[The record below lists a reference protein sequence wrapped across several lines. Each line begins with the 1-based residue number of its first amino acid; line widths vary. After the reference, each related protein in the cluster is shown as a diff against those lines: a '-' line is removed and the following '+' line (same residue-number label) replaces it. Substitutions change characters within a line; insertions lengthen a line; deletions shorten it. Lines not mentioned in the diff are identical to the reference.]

1 MKKLLIGAIVGGIII
16 FLWQFLSF
24 ALLNLH
30 GKAFQYT
37 PKQNEIMNSLN
48 SLITEDGQYLLPGLP
63 PDATS
68 EQHEAAMKSSE
79 GKPWAMVSYHKA
91 MEMNMGMNMIR
102 GLVVDIIAVALLC
115 WIISKMNLPT
125 FGTVLTAS
133 IFTGLIV
140 FFTAPYT
147 GHIWYDTFDIM
158 AYFMDALVGWG
169 ACGLWLGWW
178 YSRRAKGVNV

>member
-37 PKQNEIMNSLN
+37 PKQDEILSSLN
-48 SLITEDGQYLLPGLP
+48 TLITEDGQYLMPGLP
-63 PDATS
+63 ETATS
-68 EQHEAAMKSSE
+68 EEHEALMKSAQ
-79 GKPWAMVSYHKA
+79 GKPWLMVSYHKTQD
-91 MEMNMGMNMIR
+91 MNMGMNMIR
-102 GLVVDIIAVALLC
+102 GLLVDIVAVGLLC
-115 WIISKMNLPT
+115 WMISKMNMPT

-133 IFTGLIV
+133 VFAGLIV

-147 GHIWYDTFDIM
+147 SHIWYKTFDIM
-158 AYFMDALVGWG
+158 AYFMDAIVGWG

-178 YSRRAKGVNV
+178 YSRRVKGV

>member
-1 MKKLLIGAIVGGIII
+1 MKKLVIGALVGGIII

-37 PKQNEIMNSLN
+37 PKQEEIMTTLN
-48 SLITEDGQYLLPGLP
+48 TLITEDGQYLMPGLP
-63 PDATS
+63 ENATS
-68 EQHEAAMKSSE
+68 EEHEAHMKSGE

-91 MEMNMGMNMIR
+91 MKMSMTMNMVR
-102 GLVVDIIAVALLC
+102 GLLVDIIAVGLLC
-115 WIISKMNLPT
+115 WILSKMNLPK

-133 IFTGLIV
+133 VFTGLIV
-140 FFTAPYT
+140 FLTAPYT
-147 GHIWYDTFDIM
+147 AHIWYQNFDIM
-158 AYFMDALVGWG
+158 AHFMDAIVGWG

-178 YSRRAKGVNV
+178 YSRK

>member
-1 MKKLLIGAIVGGIII
+1 MKKLIIGAIVGGIII
-16 FLWQFLSF
+16 FVWQTLSF

-37 PKQNEIMNSLN
+37 PKQEAIMNTLN
-48 SLITEDGQYLLPGLP
+48 TLLTEDGSYLVPGLP
-63 PDATS
+63 ENATS
-68 EQHEAAMKSSE
+68 EEHEAQMKNSD
-79 GKPWAMVSYHKA
+79 GKPWAMISYHKA
-91 MEMNMGMNMIR
+91 MHMSMPMNMIR
-102 GLVVDIIAVALLC
+102 GLLVDIVAVGLLC
-115 WIISKMNLPT
+115 WIISKMKLPA

-147 GHIWYDTFDIM
+147 SHIWYETFDIM
-158 AYFMDALVGWG
+158 AYFMDAIVGWG

-178 YSRRAKGVNV
+178 YSRV

>member
-1 MKKLLIGAIVGGIII
+1 MKKLLIGALVGGIII

-37 PKQNEIMNSLN
+37 PKQDEILNSLN
-48 SLITEDGQYLLPGLP
+48 SLLTEDGQYLIPGLP
-63 PDATS
+63 ADATS
-68 EQHEAAMKSSE
+68 EQEEAAMKAGE

-91 MEMNMGMNMIR
+91 MEMDMGMNMFR

-125 FGTVLTAS
+125 LGTVLTAS

-147 GHIWYDTFDIM
+147 SHIWYDTFDIM
-158 AYFMDALVGWG
+158 AYFMDAIVGWG

-178 YSRRAKGVNV
+178 YTRRARRANV